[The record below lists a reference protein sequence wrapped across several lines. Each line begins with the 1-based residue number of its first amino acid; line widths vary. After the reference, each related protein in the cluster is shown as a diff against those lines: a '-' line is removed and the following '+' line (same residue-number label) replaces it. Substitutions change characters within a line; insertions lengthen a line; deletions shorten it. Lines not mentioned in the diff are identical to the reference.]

1 MGTPQRH
8 IKGHVTACPSPL
20 QYQPSTE
27 VILHSLEILLC
38 RTLPSGSFQQ
48 SRWVEAFEFDAGI
61 LGGEAPVCAIVCLIL
76 ETGMERHEDG
86 VVLGSTRLSG
96 SLRLHR

>member
-1 MGTPQRH
+1 MNHPFILWTHPCLLPRH
-8 IKGHVTACPSPL
+8 
-20 QYQPSTE
+20 
-27 VILHSLEILLC
+27 
-38 RTLPSGSFQQ
+38 RPSGLFQQ

-61 LGGEAPVCAIVCLIL
+61 LGGETPVCAIVCLIL

-96 SLRLHR
+96 SQRLHR